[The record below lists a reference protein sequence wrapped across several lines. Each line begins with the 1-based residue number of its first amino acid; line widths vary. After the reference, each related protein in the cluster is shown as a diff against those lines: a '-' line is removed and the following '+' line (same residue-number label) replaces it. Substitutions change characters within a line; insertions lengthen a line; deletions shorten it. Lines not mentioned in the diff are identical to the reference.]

1 MNEQQITDRSL
12 TLAEMAP
19 HDSVTVDVLAGRE
32 GRFSTV
38 TPLNDPP
45 VTYLENTE
53 APAYVLTNGKRGIG
67 RGTKRNTVSPSG
79 DRRTVILVTG
89 RRTLCLVGQAADDEV
104 IEIPHGSVAGVSYKT
119 GFRANRIAIRTPQK
133 IYHCWVHRKV
143 EESLLAAATSFVEDH
158 QSDTPE
164 AIEGDDDAN
173 RVMYRGRPVKQDVF
187 DDTSASDE
195 DQTVTYRGQPVDD
208 SDG

>member
-1 MNEQQITDRSL
+1 MNEQQITDRAL

-19 HDSVTVDVLAGRE
+19 HESVTVDVLAGRE

-38 TPLNDPP
+38 TPLNEPP
-45 VTYLENTE
+45 VTYLEGTE

-67 RGTKRNTVSPSG
+67 LGTKRNTVSPSG

-89 RRTLCLVGQAADDEV
+89 RRTLCLVGQSSGDEV
-104 IEIPHGSVAGVSYKT
+104 VEIPHETVASVSYKT
-119 GFRANRIAIRTPQK
+119 GFRANRIAMRTPQK
-133 IYHCWVHRKV
+133 IYHCWIHRKV
-143 EESLLAAATSFVEDH
+143 ETSLLEAATSFVEDH
-158 QSDTPE
+158 QSDSPE
-164 AIEGDDDAN
+164 SIDGDDDAN

-187 DDTSASDE
+187 EDSSDGDS